1 MRQRNTMDHANMQQ
15 PNKMKL
21 NSQEVIQNIGDRKA
35 ENAAEKKTSLGN
47 RRKLFTNVLCYKII
61 KIQVQ

>member
-21 NSQEVIQNIGDRKA
+21 NSRKVIQNIGDRKA

-47 RRKLFTNVLCYKII
+47 RRKLFTNVLFYKRI